1 MFEDEVYP
9 EPDHTPNVPTWA
21 GDMSCFDLVAA
32 SVVIAIVVIV
42 GLFALAML
50 VPEYTAP
57 ATDCL
62 NAVCV

>member
-9 EPDHTPNVPTWA
+9 EPDHTPNVPPWLA
-21 GDMSCFDLVAA
+21 DISCLDLAMISGVLA
-32 SVVIAIVVIV
+32 VLLIV